1 MRYILTFILI
11 IILQSCNA
19 KTDFKIDGLR
29 IMKIHL
35 NINKF
40 IVFSGNQT
48 DTIDLTV
55 FKGHEFI
62 DPVINNAKSDFYL
75 HEYWKNND
83 LKSYYHQII
92 KLDFKGNIIDTI
104 YRALDNEDI
113 TSYMLSTN
121 DNLLVIRS
129 NDYHEW
135 LKSSRSDITM
145 FTPPFDSTKYQIDY
159 KIINVATKEIVKQFN
174 LESTFSIPDFNEN
187 SWAPNSDKILVTSKD
202 INSYPDRKT
211 DKIYIYDLSANFF
224 TLVDTGYNAIWCP
237 IDENRIAYQK
247 EKNLFLYNI
256 EKNSRILIKTLGEK
270 ENIREIRWTPDG
282 KYIYYNY
289 CRQRLCN
296 KLFGDIVCYPRNA
309 YAQVIDLDNKTVF
322 KRIKGHFCVNTWKY

>member
-159 KIINVATKEIVKQFN
+159 KIINVAT
-174 LESTFSIPDFNEN
+174 LM
-187 SWAPNSDKILVTSKD
+187 IL
-202 INSYPDRKT
+202 
-211 DKIYIYDLSANFF
+211 
-224 TLVDTGYNAIWCP
+224 
-237 IDENRIAYQK
+237 
-247 EKNLFLYNI
+247 
-256 EKNSRILIKTLGEK
+256 
-270 ENIREIRWTPDG
+270 
-282 KYIYYNY
+282 
-289 CRQRLCN
+289 
-296 KLFGDIVCYPRNA
+296 
-309 YAQVIDLDNKTVF
+309 
-322 KRIKGHFCVNTWKY
+322 